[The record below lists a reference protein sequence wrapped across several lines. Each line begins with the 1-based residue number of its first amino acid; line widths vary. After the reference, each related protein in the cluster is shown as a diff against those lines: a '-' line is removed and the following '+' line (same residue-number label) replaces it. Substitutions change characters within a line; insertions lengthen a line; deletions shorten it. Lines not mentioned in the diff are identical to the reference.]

1 MYNSSK
7 NSRGICILYKS
18 SLDLVINYTHKDD
31 NENILGLNVTLCGQ
45 ALNIVGIYGP
55 NNDNMSF
62 YVDLHRFLTLFP
74 DCPSIIGGDWNATFS
89 TDNSPDNIDIF
100 RMAAPP
106 QCY

>member
-1 MYNSSK
+1 M
-7 NSRGICILYKS
+7 
-18 SLDLVINYTHKDD
+18 VINHTHKDV
-31 NENILGLNVTLCGQ
+31 NENILGLNVTICGQ
-45 ALNIVGIYGP
+45 VLNIVGIYGP

-106 QCY
+106 QYYQVDSSGWPM